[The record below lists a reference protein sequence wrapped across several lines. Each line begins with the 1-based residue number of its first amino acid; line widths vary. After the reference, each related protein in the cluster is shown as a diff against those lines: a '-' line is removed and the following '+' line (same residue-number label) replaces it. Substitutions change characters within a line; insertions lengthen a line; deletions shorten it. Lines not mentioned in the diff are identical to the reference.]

1 MTIWQKIEKLA
12 RDILGDAAPRHRD
25 LSKIDAIIIPE
36 QSKPQRK
43 KYTSFVAPLHDLEVL
58 PEYQFI
64 LEALKHGCPS
74 IFATGKAGTGKS
86 TLIQWLCQKLEGCA
100 VVAPTAIAAVNVQGD
115 TIHSFFGLPPAHVD
129 PDDDFHPKEKA
140 RLVLE
145 NIRYLIVDEVS
156 MVLPNIVDVMSNI
169 LKSVRRNDLPFG
181 GVPTIFVGDLF
192 QLPPVVT
199 SSEEVVYFSHRY
211 RSHHFYSADVFKEQQ
226 IIPVN
231 LTKVRRQTDA
241 EFIEALNHIRLNH
254 NCREHVALFNRRC
267 FRDKSKSSNAG
278 IYLVPTNGAAK
289 KINTQELDVLPGEIR
304 IYEAKITGHLPA
316 NKWKLNVSDR
326 LELKVGAKIIFLKN
340 KKPQWINGDLGEVV
354 GLHDDHIRVKKLNSD
369 NVLVVSEETWY
380 KYKYVYDYETRKIE
394 RQEVGSFQQLPVA
407 LGWAITIHKSQGL
420 TLEKLTLDLGNGAFC
435 EGQTYVALSRAK
447 TIDGITLA
455 KPISMKD
462 IKIDQSVLTFH
473 RQLGIEQ

>member
-1 MTIWQKIEKLA
+1 M
-12 RDILGDAAPRHRD
+12 
-25 LSKIDAIIIPE
+25 
-36 QSKPQRK
+36 
-43 KYTSFVAPLHDLEVL
+43 
-58 PEYQFI
+58 
-64 LEALKHGCPS
+64 
-74 IFATGKAGTGKS
+74 
-86 TLIQWLCQKLEGCA
+86 
-100 VVAPTAIAAVNVQGD
+100 
-115 TIHSFFGLPPAHVD
+115 
-129 PDDDFHPKEKA
+129 
-140 RLVLE
+140 
-145 NIRYLIVDEVS
+145 
-156 MVLPNIVDVMSNI
+156 
-169 LKSVRRNDLPFG
+169 
-181 GVPTIFVGDLF
+181 
-192 QLPPVVT
+192 
-199 SSEEVVYFSHRY
+199 
-211 RSHHFYSADVFKEQQ
+211 
-226 IIPVN
+226 
-231 LTKVRRQTDA
+231 
-241 EFIEALNHIRLNH
+241 
-254 NCREHVALFNRRC
+254 
-267 FRDKSKSSNAG
+267 
-278 IYLVPTNGAAK
+278 PTNGAAK

-316 NKWKLNVSDR
+316 NKWKLNVPDR

-340 KKPQWINGDLGEVV
+340 KKPQWINGDLGEVL

-462 IKIDQSVLTFH
+462 IKIDQSVLTFY